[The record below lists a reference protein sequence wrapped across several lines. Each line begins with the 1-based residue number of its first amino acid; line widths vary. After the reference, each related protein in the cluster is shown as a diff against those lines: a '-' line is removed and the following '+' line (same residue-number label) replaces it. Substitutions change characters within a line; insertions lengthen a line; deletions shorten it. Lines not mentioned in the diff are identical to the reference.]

1 MLQLTP
7 QMTLNL
13 KLIVDKDDISGVEP
27 SSDQPACKQFDAR
40 IIETVS
46 GYLNHYRQKIQ
57 RDFAF
62 FTSSIHDKVGVH
74 EEVDVDNLSFFLLQ
88 MPALKNFGKESEESS
103 KLFYGVRDGLRDA
116 STVKDLFY
124 LLSEH
129 TSFLDY
135 QIYIDI
141 AEKYNINVEE
151 EKERYLCNLKEY
163 VNKHSIS
170 ELVEHKIIPTLRK
183 ESSNGSKKLV
193 IKLDIKMSGKLA
205 KLIDLKVAIAELLGF
220 QPYALQLIYI
230 EKGSVLVTFLVP
242 AGAAACVFPIDKKF
256 SKEESKAFRSLSV
269 VWLEYD
275 NCKFHFSAYDPHN
288 IDGEEDGVFQYSLGV
303 ATI

>member
-1 MLQLTP
+1 
-7 QMTLNL
+7 
-13 KLIVDKDDISGVEP
+13 
-27 SSDQPACKQFDAR
+27 
-40 IIETVS
+40 
-46 GYLNHYRQKIQ
+46 
-57 RDFAF
+57 
-62 FTSSIHDKVGVH
+62 
-74 EEVDVDNLSFFLLQ
+74 

-151 EKERYLCNLKEY
+151 EKEKYLSNLKEY

-170 ELVEHKIIPTLRK
+170 ELVEHKIIPTLHK

-205 KLIDLKVAIAELLGF
+205 KLIDLKVAIALLLGF
-220 QPYALQLIYI
+220 QPYALQVYYI
-230 EKGSVLVTFLVP
+230 EEGSILVTFLVP
-242 AGAAACVFPIDKKF
+242 AGAAACVFPSDKKF
-256 SKEESKAFRSLSV
+256 SKEENEAFRSLSV

-288 IDGEEDGVFQYSLGV
+288 IDGEENGVFQYSLGV
-303 ATI
+303 LKHMFINLNAVL